1 MTRYDS
7 DRQVKREPFDWDGFI
22 AKHKIGNGLRSRY
35 RVIPLDLP
43 LTGDD
48 VHRIRQGSISE
59 SMSDKWDI
67 VFLDNVLVCFHSW
80 TGICHYLIR
89 LSPEGDGYRI
99 RDVLE
104 NCNPRHSNGYETSA
118 AYGSGWALAELGSLI
133 DGYRFEWQLDSDFQ
147 AWSWYDPPKQSSRKI
162 RRLAK
167 RMPSIRSAFQRSV
180 LSDLNKYEV
189 GYRVPLRLGK
199 RTRNRWCFRF
209 AGITPAIEGAFIAH
223 DRNYYQ
229 VVIQVKHSTA
239 SQPILALFKCAPHRD
254 NCGIYV
260 DRIAEM
266 QKRWCRYPSLEVGW
280 TGTSSIDELW
290 GNQLLGPLATWIDEK
305 LAPANWLVLIE
316 CDGASSAYLAVERP
330 ELQPGQIVMPLRVGS

>member
-7 DRQVKREPFDWDGFI
+7 DRQVKRAPFDWDGFI

-35 RVIPLDLP
+35 RIIPLDLP
-43 LTGDD
+43 LTGDG

-133 DGYRFEWQLDSDFQ
+133 DGYRFEWRGDFDWDG
-147 AWSWYDPPKQSSRKI
+147 WSWYDPPKQSSGKI

-167 RMPSIRSAFQRSV
+167 RMSSIRSAFQRSMLSQ
-180 LSDLNKYEV
+180 LSDCEV
-189 GYRVPLRLGK
+189 AFRVPLRLGR
-199 RTRNRWCFRF
+199 RTRNRWCFQF
-209 AGITPAIEGAFIAH
+209 AGISLEIEEAFIAH
-223 DRNYYQ
+223 DRKHYQ
-229 VVIQVKHSTA
+229 VVIQVKRSIA
-239 SQPILALFKCAPHRD
+239 SPPMLALFKCAPRRRGLAPNFSTYYD
-254 NCGIYV
+254 NIGELHGKST
-260 DRIAEM
+260 IAL
-266 QKRWCRYPSLEVGW
+266 SL
-280 TGTSSIDELW
+280 DNLW
-290 GNQLLGPLATWIDEK
+290 ANRLLGPLMDWVNEK
-305 LAPANWLVLIE
+305 LAPANWLVLVE
-316 CDGASSAYLAVERP
+316 SDGASSAHLSVERP
-330 ELQPGQIVMPLRVGS
+330 EVQPGQIVMPLRVGS